1 MLQDYD
7 KLFTPFN
14 IGKMEVKNRIVMSP
28 MGTNSASPDGRI
40 SVDEIDYFEA
50 RARGGAGMIIMGCQ
64 FLTEDL
70 AQGSL
75 EGILEKDY
83 VIPLL
88 TDVCEAIQR
97 YGTKIVAQ
105 LSCGTGRNA
114 FPNMFGEP
122 PVSASAIP
130 STFNPDMLCRPLSV
144 DDIQVILKQFAD
156 SAKRVKAAGF
166 DAIEIHGHAGYL
178 IDQFMSPI
186 WNKREDEYGG
196 TLEKRMRFPTEIV
209 QSIRE
214 AVGPHMPILF
224 RISCDHRFNGGR
236 TIDES
241 MEMLK
246 MLEAAGVDAVDID
259 AGSYETIDYIFPPA
273 YLGDA
278 CMDYV
283 CAPARQAVSI
293 PILNSGNHTPETA
306 LNLIESG
313 DADFVMFGRPLIADP
328 DLPNK
333 LIEGRREDVRPCIR
347 CNEECIGRIAG
358 RLTKLSCSVNIQ
370 ACNEKRFAIE
380 KTASPKQ
387 IVVIGGG
394 PAGLEA
400 ARVAALQGHSV
411 TLFEK
416 ESVLGGQLASA
427 ATPPFKNKLR
437 ELIRWYDNQLTQLG
451 VTVKLNS
458 LVTVDNPAL
467 ELCDQIIVG
476 TGAVPVI
483 PSIPGIDR
491 ENVIGAIDA
500 HLKREL
506 VKGDEIVITGGGL
519 TGCDLALELAMEGK
533 KVSIVE
539 MQNTLA
545 PEVFFINSASL
556 MPMLS
561 KYQVQALTGH
571 RVLSFEKNGLCAMKE
586 DGTEVFIR
594 ADTIINAFGMKPN
607 AELSHPIRAKY
618 PNKTRLVGDVV
629 GIGKV
634 GNAVRAGFFAA
645 LSIDSTKANQRE
657 MQFN

>member
-1 MLQDYD
+1 MSLNYD
-7 KLFTPFN
+7 KLFTPYK

-40 SVDEIDYFEA
+40 SEDEIDYFET

-88 TDVCEAIQR
+88 TDICEAVQR
-97 YGTKIVAQ
+97 YGTKLVAQ
-105 LSCGTGRNA
+105 ISCGTGRNA
-114 FPNMFGEP
+114 FPNMYGEP

-130 STFNPDMLCRPLSV
+130 STFNPDVLCRPLTV
-144 DDIQVILKQFAD
+144 EDIQKIMAQFAD

-196 TLEKRMRFPTEIV
+196 TLEKRMRFPVEIV
-209 QSIRE
+209 QSIRG
-214 AVGPHMPILF
+214 AVGPDMPILF

-236 TIDES
+236 TIEES
-241 MEMLK
+241 MEILK
-246 MLEAAGVDAVDID
+246 ILEAAGVDALDID

-283 CAPARQAVSI
+283 CEPARQAVSI
-293 PILNSGNHTPETA
+293 PLLNSGNHTPETA
-306 LNLIESG
+306 LRLVESG
-313 DADFVMFGRPLIADP
+313 NADFAMFGRPLIADP

-333 LIEGRREDVRPCIR
+333 LLAGLREDVRPCIR

-358 RLTKLSCSVNIQ
+358 RLTKLSCAVNIQ

-380 KTASPKQ
+380 KTTSPKQ

-394 PAGLEA
+394 PAGMEA
-400 ARVAALQGHSV
+400 ARVAALEGHTV

-437 ELIRWYDNQLTQLG
+437 ELIGWYETQLAKLG
-451 VTVKLNS
+451 VTVNLNT
-458 LVTVDNPAL
+458 LVSADDPVL
-467 ELCDQIIVG
+467 EACDQIFIG
-476 TGAVPVI
+476 TGAVPII
-483 PSIPGIDR
+483 PPIPGIR
-491 ENVIGAIDA
+491 ENTIGAIDA
-500 HLKREL
+500 HLQRES
-506 VKGDEIVITGGGL
+506 VKGEHIVIAGGGL
-519 TGCDLALELAMEGK
+519 TGCDLALELAMEDK
-533 KVSIVE
+533 KVTIVE
-539 MQNTLA
+539 MKDALA
-545 PEVFFINSASL
+545 PEVFFINAASL
-556 MPMLS
+556 MPMLD
-561 KYQVQALTGH
+561 KYQVQQLTEH
-571 RVLSFEKNGLCAMKE
+571 RVLSFEENGVRAQKA
-586 DGTEVFIR
+586 DGSEIFIE

-607 AELSHPIRAKY
+607 TDTANPISVKY
-618 PNKTRLVGDVV
+618 PSKTRRIGDVV
-629 GIGKV
+629 NIGKV

-645 LSIDSTKANQRE
+645 LSIDAVPAKQRE
-657 MQFN
+657 LQYN